1 MKDAMGNAES
11 QGKSVSRET
20 LEKLHRRSGA
30 KCEGSKL
37 GFSCSVRLI
46 DRSDPLVHHMDGN
59 PRNNKIT
66 NLVLLCPECHLKI
79 IDRLSERRRKAYLEK
94 VAEQLDLYSWQQARP
109 KRLLHRKAKSNQL
122 SVQQVA

>member
-1 MKDAMGNAES
+1 VKDAMGNAES

-37 GFSCSVRLI
+37 GFSFSVRLI

-94 VAEQLDLYSWQQARP
+94 VAEHLDL
-109 KRLLHRKAKSNQL
+109 
-122 SVQQVA
+122 

>member
-1 MKDAMGNAES
+1 MKNIMGNEES
-11 QGKSVSRET
+11 RGKGVSGET
-20 LEKLHRRSGA
+20 LKRLYRRSGT

-46 DRSDPLVHHMDGN
+46 GGSDPLVHHRDGN
-59 PRNNKIT
+59 PRNNEMR

-94 VAEQLDLYSWQQARP
+94 VAEQLDL
-109 KRLLHRKAKSNQL
+109 
-122 SVQQVA
+122 